1 MDKKTV
7 RDIDVQGK
15 RVLVRVDFNVPLKDG
30 VVSDDRRIRAA
41 LPTIQYLL
49 DHGAAV
55 VLMSHLGRPKGEPM
69 PEFRMDPVA
78 GRLGELLGRPVTK
91 LDDCVGV
98 EVEHA
103 VQAMQPGDVILLENT
118 RFKPGETKNDAL
130 LAEGLARLGDVFVN
144 DAFGAAHRAHASTAG
159 VARLLPA
166 VAGFLMEK
174 ELNYLGRA
182 LADPERPFLAVL
194 GGAKIS
200 DKIGVIQNLL
210 SKVDSLLIGGG
221 MANTFFKAQGLDV
234 GDSLVENEA
243 LDTARKLLDS
253 AGDRLVLPVDCI
265 VADRFE
271 ADAQAKVVPAEQV
284 PAGWRILDIGPA
296 SVAHFSNRLAAAKT
310 VVWNGPMGV
319 FEFPRFAEGTF
330 AIARALAGLKG
341 ATTIIGGGDSAAAV
355 EQSGLADK
363 MSHISTGGGASLEF
377 LEGKELPGVAVL
389 MDK

>member
-1 MDKKTV
+1 MDKRTV
-7 RDIDVQGK
+7 RDVDVKGK

-30 VVSDDRRIRAA
+30 IVADDRRIRAA

-55 VLMSHLGRPKGEPM
+55 VLMSHLGRPKGEPK
-69 PEFRMDPVA
+69 PEFRMNPVA
-78 GRLGELLGRPVTK
+78 DRLGELLGRPITK
-91 LDDCVGV
+91 LGDCVGV
-98 EVEHA
+98 EVENT
-103 VQAMQPGDVILLENT
+103 VKAMKPGDVILLENT
-118 RFKPGETKNDAL
+118 RFKPGETKNDPM
-130 LAEGLARLGDVFVN
+130 LAEGLAQLGEVFVN

-159 VARLLPA
+159 VAQHLPS

-234 GDSLVENEA
+234 GDSLVEDEA
-243 LDTARKLLDS
+243 LDTARELLES
-253 AGDRLVLPVDCI
+253 AGDLLVLPVDCV
-265 VADRFE
+265 VADRFDAE
-271 ADAQAKVVPAEQV
+271 AEARIVPVDQV

-355 EQSGLADK
+355 EQSGLAGK

-377 LEGKELPGVAVL
+377 LEGKELPGVAAL